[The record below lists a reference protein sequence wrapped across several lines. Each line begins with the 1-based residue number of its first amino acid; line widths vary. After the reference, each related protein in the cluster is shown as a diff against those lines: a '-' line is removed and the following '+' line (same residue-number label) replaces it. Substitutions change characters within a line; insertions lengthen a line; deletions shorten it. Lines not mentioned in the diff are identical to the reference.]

1 MEQPPRI
8 EQPPATEPASVRAEP
23 LPISNTTTGLELKKD
38 RTKIKKIALYSGLGL
53 ILLVFVLISGSFI
66 WYQTQLRPVS
76 SNKNELIKVTVKTGL
91 TPSAIGQ
98 LLKDKH
104 IIRSQLAFS
113 IYTRITG
120 VQNKLQAGTYR
131 LSAGETTSGIAKHL
145 VEGNVD
151 SFSIRFL
158 PGATLAQ
165 NRDVLLKAGYSA
177 DEVNTAMAGTYS
189 SPLFDTKPQ
198 SSDLEGYIYG
208 ETYNFSSNATVG
220 DIFSRTFAQYAKVIK
235 TNDLVARFKAHGLT
249 LYQGITLA
257 SIIQRE
263 ALKGSEAQI
272 SQVFYSRLATNMPLG
287 SDVTYQYIADK
298 TGTARDPGLDSPY
311 NTRIKTGLPPGP
323 ISVPGLSSLKAVAD
337 PAAGNYLYFLSGDD
351 NVTYYAQTL
360 AQHEANIKAHCQ
372 VKCSTL

>member
-1 MEQPPRI
+1 MEQPRRI

-23 LPISNTTTGLELKKD
+23 LPITNTTTGLELKKD

-53 ILLVFVLISGSFI
+53 ILLVFVLMAGSFI
-66 WYQTQLRPVS
+66 WYQTQLRAVS
-76 SNKNELIKVTVKTGL
+76 SNKNELIKVTVKAGS

-113 IYTRITG
+113 IYTRTNG

-131 LSAGETTSGIAKHL
+131 LSAGETTPGIVKHL

-165 NRDVLLKAGYSA
+165 NRDVLLKAGYSN
-177 DEVNTAMAGTYS
+177 DEINTAMAGTYS

-220 DIFSRTFAQYAKVIK
+220 DILSRTFAQYAQVIQ

-263 ALKGSEAQI
+263 AFKGSEAQI
-272 SQVFYSRLATNMPLG
+272 AQVFYSRLATNMPLG

-372 VKCSTL
+372 LKCSTL